1 MISTLT
7 KLAQRKPEAPFF
19 YAQLDSGS
27 QIYTYG
33 KTQFVSASLAQQ
45 LVKKNLAKDG
55 YLACNMFNGPEF
67 VFLVLAVAYA
77 GITLAV
83 MNPRLSEA
91 ERKLRK
97 VELENACSEKDIPVL
112 EERDVRRLILEG
124 TGLSLRDLAT
134 FQGPLPSAPY
144 LNSLDFARKCV
155 EEKRVG
161 NGGIIMFTSGSS
173 GTPKATKLSWK
184 GIIAAAKAA
193 NETLNNTRK
202 VVWQLVLPMCHIGG
216 MQILVRSLLNENPFI
231 LYSRYQ
237 PNRILNDVLSYKV
250 THISVVDKILQDLL
264 ENDRDKIIGQYKC
277 ILLGG
282 AGLNEKTLK
291 NALRAKAKVY
301 ASYGMTETS
310 SMIACAKVGRGFDG
324 GLEVLPGYSI
334 RVFQPDKEGVGQLQ
348 VKGPGIFEGYLNA
361 RMPQSLDGFFVTG
374 DRASVDKAGRL
385 HMHERVKDLIISGG
399 ENIYPAEIK
408 KVLLGI
414 PGVKDA
420 YVFGT
425 PDETWGYR
433 PVAFVEADF
442 SPEAVAKDYEED
454 GLDFDEVKIKP
465 ANCAQEFARHIHE
478 YLTERMS
485 KLHHPKHVFVL
496 KEFPRTGVGKVDA
509 QVLKRLYDL
518 RIDIKEVSITMV
530 KQPFIQPIKTAK
542 TTIDQRISFFVEVKD
557 WAGRTGIA
565 ECVSFD
571 SDWYLPE
578 IIQEDYEIVKR
589 KIAKVITRERYMH
602 PAEVA
607 RSLNCFPVLDNYPMA
622 KAAVEPAI
630 WDLYGK
636 ITGKPLSVL
645 INEKPVIS
653 TLIAETTNAQS
664 DDMMQVVGLAKHLK
678 GAQKKGGAV
687 AASAATS
694 ATAATAAPAGG
705 AAAQSAGPSAASAAP
720 SAPATNVQNATPAEF
735 IPKKVPGG
743 VVIGIKSTEETLEAV
758 RAAVE
763 AGYSRVKIKISPES
777 CLEKIKEVRKHY
789 PDVTLVLD
797 ANQSFTEDDAALL
810 KEFDSLNIACIEEP
824 LDPQVIPYKASEDIF
839 ARLSSL
845 QRALKTPIA
854 LDESIATIAD
864 LDRATKYNNL
874 SCYVLKI
881 AKLGGI
887 QPALAFCKWAAAH
900 GKTVWMGGMY
910 DTGVSKRM
918 HAAFETLPC
927 IDLPGDISEATLYFK
942 EDCAKPALALENGQ
956 LTLNQS
962 GFEAGLGCQLNREY
976 VDALVVDSFN
986 LVG

>member
-7 KLAQRKPEAPFF
+7 KLAQKKPEAPFF

-27 QIYTYG
+27 SIYSYG

-83 MNPRLSEA
+83 LNPRLSDE
-91 ERKLRK
+91 ERTLRK

-112 EERDVRRLILEG
+112 EENDIRRLILEG
-124 TGLSLRDLAT
+124 TGLSLRDLASY
-134 FQGPLPSAPY
+134 QGPLPSSAY
-144 LNSLDFARKCV
+144 LNSLDFARKCID
-155 EEKRVG
+155 EGRVG

-173 GTPKATKLSWK
+173 GTPKATKLPWK
-184 GIIAAAKAA
+184 SIISAAKAA
-193 NETLNNTRK
+193 NETLNTVRK
-202 VVWQLVLPMCHIGG
+202 VIWQLVLPMCHIGG
-216 MQILVRSLLNENPFI
+216 LQIMVRSLLNENPFI

-237 PNRILNDVLSYKV
+237 PMRILNDALSYKV

-264 ENDRDKIIGQYKC
+264 ESDRDKIISQYKC

-282 AGLNEKTLK
+282 AGLNQKTLQS
-291 NALRAKAKVY
+291 ALRAKAKVY

-324 GLEVLPGYSI
+324 GLEVLPGYSV

-361 RMPQSLDGFFVTG
+361 RTPQSLDGFFVTG
-374 DRASVDKAGRL
+374 DRASLDKAGRI
-385 HMHERVKDLIISGG
+385 HMHERVEDLIISGG
-399 ENIYPAEIK
+399 ENIYPAEIR

-442 SPEAVAKDYEED
+442 SAEAIAKDYEQD
-454 GLDFDEVKIKP
+454 GLDFEKIGIKP

-478 YLTERMS
+478 FLTGRMS

-518 RIDIKEVSITMV
+518 RIDIKEVSVTMV
-530 KQPFIQPIKTAK
+530 KQPFTQPIKTAK
-542 TTIDQRISFFVEVKD
+542 ATIEQRTSFFVEVKD
-557 WAGRTGIA
+557 WAGRTGIG

-578 IIQEDYEIVKR
+578 VIQEDYEIVKR
-589 KIAKVITRERYMH
+589 KIAKVITHERYMH
-602 PAEVA
+602 PSEVA
-607 RSLNCFPVLDNYPMA
+607 RSLNCFPLLDNYPMA

-653 TLIAETTNAQS
+653 TLIAETSNAQS
-664 DDMMQVVGLAKHLK
+664 DDMMQVVGLAKHLEDT
-678 GAQKKGGAV
+678 QV
-687 AASAATS
+687 
-694 ATAATAAPAGG
+694 
-705 AAAQSAGPSAASAAP
+705 QSAPQAP
-720 SAPATNVQNATPAEF
+720 KAGRSTNELL
-735 IPKKVPGG
+735 PKKVPGG

-758 RAAVE
+758 RRAVDS
-763 AGYSRVKIKISPES
+763 GYTRVKIKISPDS
-777 CLEKIKEVRKHY
+777 CIEKVRKVRQEF
-789 PDVTLVLD
+789 PLLTIMLD
-797 ANQSFTEDDAALL
+797 ANQSFTENDAALL

-824 LDPQVIPYKASEDIF
+824 LNPQVIPYKASEDIF

-864 LDRATKYNNL
+864 LDRATRYTNL

-881 AKLGGI
+881 AKFGGI
-887 QPALAFCKWAAAH
+887 QPALSFCKWALAH
-900 GKTVWMGGMY
+900 GKTIWMGGMY
-910 DTGVSKRM
+910 DTGISKRM
-918 HAAFETLPC
+918 HAAFETLPG

-942 EDCAKPALALENGQ
+942 EDCAKPALLVEQGEVVLSQ
-956 LTLNQS
+956 P
-962 GFEAGLGCQLNREY
+962 GFEAGLGCQLNKEY
-976 VDALVVDSFN
+976 VDLFTIDSFT